1 MNEIVYTV
9 TGMSCGHCA
18 DAVTGAIGGLTGVEH
33 VSVEVDSGQVT
44 VRSADPLPIESV
56 RAAVDDAGY
65 RLAGA

>member
-1 MNEIVYTV
+1 MSESVYTV

-18 DAVTGAIGGLTGVEH
+18 DAVTRAISGLTGVEH
-33 VSVEVDSGQVT
+33 VRVDVDSGKVS

-65 RLAGA
+65 QLASV